1 MIRIADLDDSKF
13 FLRANTVK
21 TALHEYNTSSIFGIG
36 RKRWDMSLML
46 FFADIGCSAPL
57 PKEPHNWILY
67 YFNCVVNARGQF
79 FR

>member
-1 MIRIADLDDSKF
+1 MIRIAKLDYNKH
-13 FLRANTVK
+13 FLKEDTVK
-21 TALHEYNTSSIFGIG
+21 TALAEYNTSSIFGTG

-46 FFADIGCSAPL
+46 FFADIGCNAPL

>member
-1 MIRIADLDDSKF
+1 MIRIAKLDYNNKH
-13 FLRANTVK
+13 FLKASTVK
-21 TALHEYNTSSIFGIG
+21 IALEEYNTPSVLG

-46 FFADIGCSAPL
+46 FFADIGCNAPL

-67 YFNCVVNARGQF
+67 YFNCVVNARGQL